1 MLWEQV
7 CSTREKCGAQA
18 SSPGNL
24 RSCSL
29 CWLAPRMLSTMPP
42 WVSMHPIPASPN
54 PAFPQHPS
62 HQSAH
67 HSVLFLSTYLCVPLG
82 LHLHEDSSLDDMRL
96 HTCWVILSLGSAWHR
111 ATVQYIFSELIN
123 TWIKPGLGLLWSLR
137 PHWALFS
144 SKVTI
149 SRDNIYFLI
158 TPRIKLLFNSCMYM
172 SIPSQNIFK
181 YFLPQCHPL
190 HTHRRWVNECLMNY
204 NQVRNLRW
212 MN

>member
-1 MLWEQV
+1 MKSVEHRPLPQAIYALVLYVGSLPECSPPCLHGFLCIRSQRPPTLHFH
-7 CSTREKCGAQA
+7 STRLIRVPITLCC
-18 SSPGNL
+18 SSPPICVSHSAFISMRTAALMTCAFTPAG
-24 RSCSL
+24 
-29 CWLAPRMLSTMPP
+29 LS
-42 WVSMHPIPASPN
+42 V
-54 PAFPQHPS
+54 
-62 HQSAH
+62 
-67 HSVLFLSTYLCVPLG
+67 
-82 LHLHEDSSLDDMRL
+82 
-96 HTCWVILSLGSAWHR
+96 SLGSAWHR